1 MSPDDPQG
9 ATAPTLH
16 ENCGPDPAF
25 EALIQLIESEWK
37 RAIGDRP
44 ELVSKADPG
53 QLWLLWFAIGAT
65 LEVCQLLGRAA
76 DGARNELFQRVADRI
91 FPSGIHSACDPN
103 EADPQLVDLFE
114 SAGAAA
120 VQACIRG
127 DERLG
132 YYLAGLRVSADRG
145 TPPLLN

>member
-9 ATAPTLH
+9 APSATLH
-16 ENCGPDPAF
+16 ENRGLDPAL
-25 EALIQLIESEWK
+25 EALIQLLESE
-37 RAIGDRP
+37 RNEAVEDRP
-44 ELVSKADPG
+44 ALVSKADPG

-65 LEVCQLLGRAA
+65 REVCVVLGREA
-76 DGARNELFQRVADRI
+76 DDARNELFRKVADRV
-91 FPSGIHSACDPN
+91 FPAGIRSACDPIR
-103 EADPQLVDLFE
+103 ADRRLIDLFE

>member
-1 MSPDDPQG
+1 MSLDDPQG
-9 ATAPTLH
+9 APSATLH
-16 ENCGPDPAF
+16 ENRCPDPAL
-25 EALIQLIESEWK
+25 EALIELLESE
-37 RAIGDRP
+37 RSQAFGDRP
-44 ELVSKADPG
+44 DLVSKVDPV

-65 LEVCQLLGRAA
+65 REVCVVLGREA
-76 DGARNELFQRVADRI
+76 DGARNELFRQVADRI
-91 FPSGIHSACDPN
+91 FPAGVRSACDPIL
-103 EADPQLVDLFE
+103 ADRRLIELFE

-132 YYLAGLRVSADRG
+132 YYLAGLRVSADCG

>member
-1 MSPDDPQG
+1 MSLDDPQG
-9 ATAPTLH
+9 APSATLH
-16 ENCGPDPAF
+16 EKRGPDPAL
-25 EALIQLIESEWK
+25 EALIQLLESE
-37 RAIGDRP
+37 RNQAVGDRP
-44 ELVSKADPG
+44 DLVSKADPG

-65 LEVCQLLGRAA
+65 REVCVLLGREA
-76 DGARNELFQRVADRI
+76 DGARNDLFRQVADRI
-91 FPSGIHSACDPN
+91 FPAGIRSACDPIL
-103 EADPQLVDLFE
+103 ADRRQIDLFE

>member
-1 MSPDDPQG
+1 MSLDDPQ
-9 ATAPTLH
+9 AAPSAIH
-16 ENCGPDPAF
+16 ESCGPDPAL
-25 EALIQLIESEWK
+25 EALIQLLESE
-37 RAIGDRP
+37 RNQASATDRISLQRSIP
-44 ELVSKADPG
+44 ARSGCCGLRSARRSRSAWYWAEADR
-53 QLWLLWFAIGAT
+53 
-65 LEVCQLLGRAA
+65 E
-76 DGARNELFQRVADRI
+76 RNDLFRHIAHRI
-91 FPSGIHSACDPN
+91 FPAGVRSACDPIR
-103 EADPQLVDLFE
+103 ADRRLIDLFE

>member
-1 MSPDDPQG
+1 MRPDDPQG
-9 ATAPTLH
+9 APSATLQD
-16 ENCGPDPAF
+16 NCGPDPAL
-25 EALIQLIESEWK
+25 EALVQLLESE
-37 RAIGDRP
+37 RNQAVRDRP
-44 ELVSKADPG
+44 DLVSKGDPG

-65 LEVCQLLGRAA
+65 LEVCLLLGREA
-76 DGARNELFQRVADRI
+76 DGARNELFQQVADRI
-91 FPSGIHSACDPN
+91 FPVGIRSDCNPTLVDPR
-103 EADPQLVDLFE
+103 LIDLFE

>member
-1 MSPDDPQG
+1 MSPYDPKG
-9 ATAPTLH
+9 APTATLV
-16 ENCGPDPAF
+16 ENCGPDPAL
-25 EALIQLIESEWK
+25 EALIQLLESERN
-37 RAIGDRP
+37 RAVGDRP

-65 LEVCQLLGRAA
+65 LEVCQLLGRE
-76 DGARNELFQRVADRI
+76 GESARNELFQQVSGRI
-91 FPSGIHSACDPN
+91 FPSGIHSACDPSL
-103 EADPQLVDLFE
+103 ADPRLVDLFE

-132 YYLAGLRVSADRG
+132 YYLAGLRVSADRL

>member
-1 MSPDDPQG
+1 MSLDDPQ
-9 ATAPTLH
+9 AAPSAAIH
-16 ENCGPDPAF
+16 ESCGPDPAL
-25 EALIQLIESEWK
+25 EALIQLLESE
-37 RAIGDRP
+37 RNQALCDRP
-44 ELVSKADPG
+44 DLVAKVDSG
-53 QLWLLWFAIGAT
+53 QVWLLWFAIGAT
-65 LEVCQLLGRAA
+65 LEVCLVLGREA
-76 DGARNELFQRVADRI
+76 DRERNDLFRHIAHRI
-91 FPSGIHSACDPN
+91 FPAGVRSACDPIR
-103 EADPQLVDLFE
+103 ADRRLIDLFE

>member
-1 MSPDDPQG
+1 MSPDDRKG
-9 ATAPTLH
+9 APAPKLH
-16 ENCGPDPAF
+16 ENCDPDPAF
-25 EALIQLIESEWK
+25 EALIQLIEAERN
-37 RAIGDRP
+37 RASGDRP
-44 ELVSKADPG
+44 DLVCKNDPG

-76 DGARNELFQRVADRI
+76 DGARNELFKRVADRI
-91 FPSGIHSACDPN
+91 FPSGIRAAGDPN
-103 EADPQLVDLFE
+103 LADPRLVDLFE

-120 VQACIRG
+120 VQACVRG

-145 TPPLLN
+145 TPSLLN